1 MPYRLSAFADEISPD
16 IQLQMDHLLEN
27 GLSWCAMRGANNKN
41 VMELE
46 DFQINLTKTQFNNR
60 GIKFSCIGS
69 PVGKVLITT
78 PLEPELERL
87 KKAARIAKMFDTKV
101 IRIFSFFMPKGE
113 APEKYRDEVL
123 RRMKA
128 LADTAKAEG
137 VNLLVE
143 NEKELYGDTA
153 ARQLEILEAINSPHV
168 KAAFDFANFVQIN
181 DDTLAAWAKL
191 KKYVVDIHV
200 KDARAS
206 DGREVP
212 AGEGDGKVREILK
225 DAFSTGW
232 SGYLSFEPH
241 LSESGTFKGFT
252 GPKLFKVAVDSLK
265 KILVEVGAK

>member
-16 IQLQMDHLLEN
+16 IQLQMDNLLEN

-41 VMELE
+41 VMDLE

-69 PVGKVLITT
+69 PVGKIQITD
-78 PLEPELERL
+78 PFEPEIERL
-87 KKAARIAKMFDTKV
+87 KKAAKIARAFDTKV
-101 IRIFSFFMPKGE
+101 IRVFSFFIPKGD
-113 APEKYRDEVL
+113 APEKHRDEVL

-128 LADTAKAEG
+128 IADTAKAEG

-143 NEKELYGDTA
+143 NEKDLYGDIGE
-153 ARQLEILEAINSPHV
+153 RHFEILEHINAPHV
-168 KAAFDFANFVQIN
+168 KAAFDFSNFVQCN
-181 DDTLAAWAKL
+181 DDPWAAWQKL
-191 KKYVVDIHV
+191 RKYVVDIHV
-200 KDARAS
+200 KDSRQS
-206 DGREVP
+206 DYREVP

-232 SGYLSFEPH
+232 SGYLTFEPH

-252 GPKLFKVAVDSLK
+252 GPKLFKVAVDALK
-265 KILVEVGAK
+265 KVLVDVGAK